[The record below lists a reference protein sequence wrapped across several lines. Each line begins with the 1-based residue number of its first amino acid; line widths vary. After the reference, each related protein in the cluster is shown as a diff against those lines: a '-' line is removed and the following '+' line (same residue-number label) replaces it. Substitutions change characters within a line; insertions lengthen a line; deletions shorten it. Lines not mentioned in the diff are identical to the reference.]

1 MANNLKLAAT
11 MSNSINSARV
21 LVPATSFC
29 ISRCFVNATRPSEI
43 AKVDKET
50 AQKIKEAA
58 VAVKEGAKEVKSVGE
73 TVKETV
79 SSSAGDVISE
89 MGKKVLD
96 KATENE
102 EEEKGTW
109 ETVKEKVVGKK

>member
-1 MANNLKLAAT
+1 
-11 MSNSINSARV
+11 
-21 LVPATSFC
+21 
-29 ISRCFVNATRPSEI
+29 
-43 AKVDKET
+43 
-50 AQKIKEAA
+50 
-58 VAVKEGAKEVKSVGE
+58 
-73 TVKETV
+73 
-79 SSSAGDVISE
+79 